1 MEELLAAPAGETSA
15 EVRARVIAARQ
26 AVGIRAQ
33 PREGGASRDR
43 EHCPAVR
50 ALLAQAEKRFAL
62 SARGLARVR
71 RVAGTIA
78 DISGSRGIE
87 VVHVAEALRYRIPP
101 RE

>member
-1 MEELLAAPAGETSA
+1 
-15 EVRARVIAARQ
+15 
-26 AVGIRAQ
+26 
-33 PREGGASRDR
+33 
-43 EHCPAVR
+43 VR